1 MSDETPMFTL
11 VKSQDFDDAPA
22 GLDEKSKL
30 LANTLAM
37 LCSFYNAA
45 DLASFLHSEMFE
57 NAFRLGDAWIGLELG
72 LYEDH
77 SKTLDVF
84 PAKKELLIVDNHS
97 TGVFEGNIY
106 RCSGEN
112 ETAEILMRWFS
123 VVYSKD
129 ARFH

>member
-11 VKSQDFDDAPA
+11 VKSQDLDEVPA
-22 GLDEKSKL
+22 DLDEKSKL

-97 TGVFEGNIY
+97 TGVFGDNIY
-106 RCSGEN
+106 RCNGEN

-129 ARFH
+129 ARFN